1 MCMGFLANSSIVAR
15 DKYDRAG
22 YLQKNSDLEV
32 TPCLLIDQ

>member
-22 YLQKNSDLEV
+22 YLQNNDLEV